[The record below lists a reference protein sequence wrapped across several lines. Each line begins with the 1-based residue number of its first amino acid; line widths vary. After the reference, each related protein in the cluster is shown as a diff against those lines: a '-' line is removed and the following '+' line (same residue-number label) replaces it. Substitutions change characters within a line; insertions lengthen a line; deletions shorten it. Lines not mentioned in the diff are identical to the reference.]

1 MGYRWVKR
9 DEPSPE
15 LLTQSWEIHTLSLQG
30 VHFLGDTI
38 TSHDDM
44 FTPSV
49 NEREPI
55 HKTEASKNA
64 SMVVSGSVC
73 RHGYLV
79 LFTFTWQRRWS
90 GGHDLACYLYCV
102 IEHSS
107 WMLLGVL

>member
-9 DEPSPE
+9 DEPSSE
-15 LLTQSWEIHTLSLQG
+15 LLTQSWEIYTLSLQG

-38 TSHDDM
+38 TSHGDT

-49 NEREPI
+49 NDHEPT

-64 SMVVSGSVC
+64 SAVISGSVC

-79 LFTFTWQRRWS
+79 LFTFTWQRRW
-90 GGHDLACYLYCV
+90 
-102 IEHSS
+102 
-107 WMLLGVL
+107 